1 MHNKYRKAGYYMAKQ
16 TILQEVKD
24 RMAGMIAEK
33 TAQLDKIRQ
42 LQQEARTQIEAAGL
56 AMKKATEQMDVD
68 AYEAAKTAKRKAQ
81 TALDMY
87 AGRYKQIEAQE
98 YISEADSDK
107 VVDSLLEYEDR
118 LTEDFKAAL
127 VEHLKVLAELLENY
141 SEAVKDTEQ
150 ALVDWQQNI
159 HLNYNSRGRA
169 TYTDEFTGERTYRSP
184 SPIPVRVM
192 GYTGC
197 PESSQLR
204 EYLKK
209 AKDLLQE
216 A

>member
-1 MHNKYRKAGYYMAKQ
+1 MAKQ
-16 TILQEVKD
+16 TVLQEVKD

-127 VEHLKVLAELLENY
+127 VEPLKALAELLENY

-159 HLNYNSRGRA
+159 HANYNTRGRA
-169 TYTDEFTGERTYRSP
+169 IYTDEFTGERTYRSP
-184 SPIPVRVM
+184 SPVPVHVM
-192 GYTGC
+192 GYNGC
-197 PESSQLR
+197 SESHQLR

-209 AKDLLQE
+209 AKDLLRE

>member
-1 MHNKYRKAGYYMAKQ
+1 MAKQ
-16 TILQEVKD
+16 TVLQEVKD

-127 VEHLKVLAELLENY
+127 VEPLKALAELLENY

-150 ALVDWQQNI
+150 ALTDWQGKI
-159 HLNYNSRGRA
+159 HSN
-169 TYTDEFTGERTYRSP
+169 YRSSTAKYYDESTGSYTNR
-184 SPIPVRVM
+184 SPHPVPVHVV
-192 GYTGC
+192 GYSGC
-197 PESSQLR
+197 VESSQLR
-204 EYLKK
+204 AYLKK
-209 AKDLLQE
+209 AAALMRE
-216 A
+216 EE